1 VNSTVDI
8 RAATLE
14 QILSSIGRVA
24 VAVSGGVDS
33 LTLGVIASRLLGLD
47 CEVFHAVSPA
57 VPPDATQRVKALAA
71 QENWRLTIVHAGEFD
86 DDRYMTNPVNRCF
99 YCKTNL
105 YSSIIGRTGNQV
117 ISGTNIDD
125 LGEYRPGLAAAKAY
139 SVRHPYVEAGITKC
153 DLREL
158 ARHLGLAGI
167 AELPSSPCLAS
178 RIETGIGIRADTLG
192 LVDAAEKFVMS
203 EISPHSVRCRVRKQG
218 IVIELDKASLLNLP
232 ATHKDKLKRE
242 ISVMFSAIGMTSEVG
257 FATYRTGSA
266 FIGIKHESI

>member
-1 VNSTVDI
+1 MNNATDI
-8 RAATLE
+8 KTATLE

-33 LTLGVIASRLLGLD
+33 LTLGVIAHRLLGPD

-57 VPPDATQRVKALAA
+57 VPPDATQRVQALAT
-71 QENWRLTIVHAGEFD
+71 QEHWRLTIVNAGEFN
-86 DDRYMTNPVNRCF
+86 DDRYMANPVNRCF

-105 YSSIIGRTGNQV
+105 YSSITGHTDKQI

-125 LGEYRPGLAAAKAY
+125 LGEYRPGLEAAKVH
-139 SVRHPYVEAGITKC
+139 SVRHPYVEAGITKD
-153 DLREL
+153 DLRQL
-158 ARHLGLAGI
+158 ARQLGLAGI

-178 RIETGIGIRADTLG
+178 RVETGIGIRADTLS
-192 LVDAAEKFVMS
+192 LVDAAEKWIAR

-218 IVIELDKASLLNLP
+218 VVIELDTVSLSGLTP
-232 ATHKDKLKRE
+232 AHKDRLRQKIGAMFTPIGIASE
-242 ISVMFSAIGMTSEVG
+242 IG

-266 FIGIKHESI
+266 FIGIKHEPV

>member
-1 VNSTVDI
+1 MNSTVDI
-8 RAATLE
+8 KAAALDH
-14 QILSSIGRVA
+14 ILSSIGSVA

-33 LTLGVIASRLLGLD
+33 LTLGVIANRLLGLD
-47 CEVFHAVSPA
+47 CEIFHAVSPA
-57 VPPDATQRVKALAA
+57 VPPDATQRVQALAR

-86 DDRYMTNPVNRCF
+86 DGRYMANPVNRCF

-105 YSSIIGRTGNQV
+105 YSSIIGRTENQI

-125 LGEYRPGLAAAKAY
+125 LGEYRPGLEAAKAY
-139 SVRHPYVEAGITKC
+139 SVRHPYVEAGITKD
-153 DLREL
+153 DLRQL
-158 ARHLGLAGI
+158 ARQLGLVGV

-178 RIETGIGIRADTLG
+178 RVETGIGIRADTLG
-192 LVDAAEKFVMS
+192 LVDAAEKFVIR

-218 IVIELDKASLLNLP
+218 IVIELDKASLLGLP

-242 ISVMFSAIGMTSEVG
+242 IGAMFAAIGVTSEVG
-257 FATYRTGSA
+257 FAPYRTGSA